1 MKCAICMS
9 RLSEVRDVPAYVHSN
24 DVKDLALGFLNFVAW
39 LTLEWVYVLILPLA
53 YDRLSIFG
61 GSLLGIALIRS
72 TASSQAVCSGGFIST
87 RSSVPSSWS
96 KLTYEERR

>member
-1 MKCAICMS
+1 MRGS
-9 RLSEVRDVPAYVHSN
+9 YEPSPEVRDVPAYVHSN

-39 LTLEWVYVLILPLA
+39 LTLEWVDVLILPLA

-61 GSLLGIALIRS
+61 GSLLGIALNLLHRLIAGRLY
-72 TASSQAVCSGGFIST
+72 SGGFIST
-87 RSSVPSSWS
+87 RLRVPSSWS